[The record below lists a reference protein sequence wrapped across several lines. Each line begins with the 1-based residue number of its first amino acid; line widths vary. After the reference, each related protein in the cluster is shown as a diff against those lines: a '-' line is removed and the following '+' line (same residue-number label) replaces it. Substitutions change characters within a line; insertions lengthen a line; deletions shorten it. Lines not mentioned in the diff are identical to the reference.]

1 MDTENK
7 TLSLDNIGGGVAL
20 DLFNGKLQ
28 EIMENILDPSTEE
41 KSIREIVLKFK
52 FKPNSERTINN
63 VGISAS
69 VKLGATKSF
78 NTKAFIGKTAEGLFE
93 AYEHNQTQRA
103 IAFSSFINTIK
114 ITEASVVEET
124 EDA

>member
-93 AYEHNQTQRA
+93 AYEHNQTQNGDGVL
-103 IAFSSFINTIK
+103 IVYQHNK
-114 ITEASVVEET
+114 NH
-124 EDA
+124 